1 MSHNRKLRGAL
12 LGVAL
17 TALTFSTGCVSAKRV
32 TASTANN
39 DSVKFVY
46 VQKSLF
52 RTDQGIIKCDADA
65 QGKLSNC
72 REMTVSFEGEE

>member
-17 TALTFSTGCVSAKRV
+17 TALTFSTGCVS
-32 TASTANN
+32 
-39 DSVKFVY
+39 Y